1 MSHRATLYAKELR
14 TCPNGELVTKLE
26 KLVLYALADYHQDKL
41 GTNTY
46 PSVSTLAEESLMDER
61 SCRRLLAS
69 LEQKGVIQRLRGERQ
84 GRSHVTFYRFT
95 QLDKEAVETRQKGGL
110 CAPLSSPPFS
120 AERGTKGGQKGGRE
134 RIPLKEEQEQ
144 EQKQIQ
150 DPPTPQGGRVVKNCI
165 PIRLDR
171 DDLDQAAN
179 AVMEGC
185 NFAARRL
192 RLSLRVV
199 IEQQDRRQDADRK
212 FESPVEIAAAM
223 VDAWQRYTKQ
233 GARLRVHMSA
243 AKFFEQGYWLNSNSW
258 HWDSDTLRA
267 EKLEMEARVGSWG

>member
-1 MSHRATLYAKELR
+1 VSHRATLYAKELR
-14 TCPNGELVTKLE
+14 TGPSGELVTKLE

-69 LEQKGVIQRLRGERQ
+69 LEAKGVIQRLRGERQ
-84 GRSHVTFYRFT
+84 GRSHVTFYRFVE
-95 QLDKEAVETRQKGGL
+95 LDKAAVENTQKGGL
-110 CAPLSSPPFS
+110 CAPLSSPPFQP
-120 AERGTKGGQKGGRE
+120 KGGQKGGRE
-134 RIPLKEEQEQ
+134 RTPLDKQEQ

-165 PIRLDR
+165 PIRPDR
-171 DDLDQAAN
+171 DDLDQAAD
-179 AVMEGC
+179 AVMQGC
-185 NFAARRL
+185 DFAARRL
-192 RLSLRVV
+192 RLKIRAVV
-199 IEQQDRRQDADRK
+199 EQQDAGQK
-212 FESPVEIAAAM
+212 FESSVEIAAAM
-223 VDAWQRYTKQ
+223 IDAWTRYTRQ
-233 GARLRVHMSA
+233 GARLRVHMNAS
-243 AKFFEQGYWLNSNSW
+243 KFFEEGYWLNSNSW